1 MLMIYLCKVK
11 MILKLMT
18 ITTIQNQEKVKLVAK
33 EFIDYAIVWWDQ
45 FILSWIQDR
54 ERHTKTW
61 EEMKAIIMGK
71 RFFQVTY
78 MSQCGGGY
86 NNYYSQV
93 PCCLNHYIAN
103 MGELC

>member
-1 MLMIYLCKVK
+1 

-45 FILSWIQDR
+45 LILSWRQDR
-54 ERHTKTW
+54 ERHIKTW

-71 RFFQVTY
+71 RFFQVTD
-78 MSQCGGGY
+78 MRTNFRSCK
-86 NNYYSQV
+86 
-93 PCCLNHYIAN
+93 A
-103 MGELC
+103 